1 LTITLLD
8 SHGQLRAAPNEA
20 FIEFRNADGE
30 LVDAGE
36 VKLNLGMNMTGM
48 VMHSGATSNTLTHLA
63 DTTWRLPPDMSG
75 DWTASLSFSGPHGNG
90 ESSFSLNVKP

>member
-1 LTITLLD
+1 LTITLL
-8 SHGQLRAAPNEA
+8 HPQGQLRAAANEA

-48 VMHSGATSNTLTHLA
+48 VMHSGATVKRT
-63 DTTWRLPPDMSG
+63 DTPGRYRAEITPDMGG
-75 DWTASLSFSGPHGNG
+75 DWTASLSFSGPQGNS
-90 ESSFSLNVKP
+90 ETSFTVNVKP